1 MAGDLLTNGLK
12 VNQILF
18 TICLYY
24 NYKGLCFSTVYVTVE
39 ESGFNQTTPVSAGL
53 MVSPEKKTYFK
64 NLCPFFIDNS

>member
-12 VNQILF
+12 DNQILF

-24 NYKGLCFSTVYVTVE
+24 NYKGLCSSTVYVTVG
-39 ESGFNQTTPVSAGL
+39 ESGFNQTSPVSAGL